1 MSDTRSSATERL
13 VNALNELFGRALALD
28 PDLSRKL
35 RSLEGRS
42 LGVTMEGPGLSLTI
56 AVEDRILT
64 AKPGLAADVSA
75 SVRASPGAFLALA
88 ASGGAS
94 AVGRISIDGDS
105 ETARR
110 FQAFFRELEPDWEEA
125 LTRLLGDVA
134 GFQASRLLRQGAQW
148 LRFAG
153 ETLADQTSEYVREES
168 RQLVTGPEMES
179 FLDAVDDLRDD
190 AERLLQRADRLLD
203 RR

>member
-1 MSDTRSSATERL
+1 MSEAAGSATGLL
-13 VNALNELFGRALALD
+13 VEKLNALFGRALALD
-28 PDLSRKL
+28 PELSRKL
-35 RSLEGRS
+35 RALEGRS
-42 LGVTMEGPGLSLTI
+42 LGVTMAGPDLSVTL
-56 AVEDRILT
+56 AVDDRKLT
-64 AKPGLAADVSA
+64 ASPGLAENVSA

-94 AVGRISIDGDS
+94 AVGRLSIDGDA

-110 FQAFFRELEPDWEEA
+110 FQDFFRELDPDWEEA

-153 ETLADQTSEYVREES
+153 ESLAEQTSEYVREES
-168 RQLVTGPEMES
+168 RQLVTHPEMEA
-179 FLDAVDDLRDD
+179 FLDDVDDLRDD
-190 AERLLQRADRLLD
+190 AERLLQRAERLLG